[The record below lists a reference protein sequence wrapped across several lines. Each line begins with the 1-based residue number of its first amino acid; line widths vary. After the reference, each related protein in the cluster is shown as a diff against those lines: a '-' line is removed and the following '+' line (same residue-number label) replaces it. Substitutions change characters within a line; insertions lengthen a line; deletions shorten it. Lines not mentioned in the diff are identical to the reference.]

1 MCIISSYKCFYYP
14 PFEDEK
20 AKIQKNHD
28 KLSHCFFTD
37 LIYNFNHKLEA
48 MKFSPEMQKITFFT
62 FL

>member
-1 MCIISSYKCFYYP
+1 MFLLPP

-28 KLSHCFFTD
+28 KLSYCLFTD
-37 LIYNFNHKLEA
+37 LVYNFNHRLEG
-48 MKFSPEMQKITFFT
+48 MKFSPEMQKIAFFT